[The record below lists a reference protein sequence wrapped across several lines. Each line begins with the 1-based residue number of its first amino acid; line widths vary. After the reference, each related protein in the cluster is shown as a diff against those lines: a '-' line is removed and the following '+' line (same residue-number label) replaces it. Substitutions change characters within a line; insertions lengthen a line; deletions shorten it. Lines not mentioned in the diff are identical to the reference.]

1 MSEVKVHKVRYKL
14 ATKLRE
20 GAKISVATAQQ
31 SAQDRVKALE
41 PKLLAVIET
50 QLAVLDEGYK
60 ALQGG
65 DPSGVGRMYETAD
78 GIVGLA
84 GAAPRL
90 KALGTAS
97 LSLCDLLDGLHG
109 EAPSDLRPIA
119 VHLDALR
126 VLKTDMPERDQ
137 LVVLGGLTKLRD
149 HFNGKAAEA

>member
-1 MSEVKVHKVRYKL
+1 MSDVKVHKVRYKL

-41 PKLLAVIET
+41 PKLLAAIEIEI
-50 QLAVLDEGYK
+50 AVLDEGYK
-60 ALQGG
+60 ALQRA
-65 DPSGVGRMYETAD
+65 DASGIGRMYTTAD

-90 KALGTAS
+90 KALGAAS
-97 LSLCDLLDGLHG
+97 LSLCDLLDGLRG
-109 EAPSDLRPIA
+109 ALPSDLRPIA
-119 VHLDALR
+119 VHIDALR
-126 VLKTDMPERDQ
+126 VLKTEMPERDQ

-149 HFNGKAAEA
+149 HYSGKAAAG